1 MKNDGSSK
9 DNPKI
14 GVAAIVLNS
23 KGEILIGF
31 DGNKNKWAFPGG
43 HWDGAE
49 NSETYEEAALREIF
63 EETGGHYGKGIKCR
77 IVRKV
82 YERVF
87 FRDDNKLWYKSIGY
101 LAEYESG
108 NLSDDPDE
116 KRTKWQFL
124 PTQSVENLDLFE
136 PAKYGLS
143 EYLKGK

>member
-14 GVAAIVLNS
+14 GIAAIVLNS
-23 KGEILIGF
+23 KGEVLIGF

-43 HWDGAE
+43 HWDGAT
-49 NSETYEEAALREIF
+49 NGETFEEAALREIF
-63 EETGGHYGKGIKCR
+63 EETGGDCGKGIKCR
-77 IVRKV
+77 IVRQV

-87 FRDDNKLWYKSIGY
+87 FREDNKCWYKSIGY
-101 LAEYESG
+101 LAEYQSG
-108 NLSDDPDE
+108 ILGDDPDE
-116 KRTKWQFL
+116 NRTLWQFL
-124 PTQSVENLDLFE
+124 PAQSVEILDLFE